1 MADDLQTLKG
11 WLIAIVTIIGVFV
24 LAALGYVSYKGYI
37 SIDILA
43 VVIVVVCLV
52 ASWVVGG
59 MAQAANDKGMAQAEN
74 DKSKLRNSIILNTV
88 ANSLA
93 VIVIGL
99 YTSIKGFTD
108 IVERERYVN
117 IVLTLTLVISLVAVS
132 SVSMNKLASP
142 KRW

>member
-1 MADDLQTLKG
+1 
-11 WLIAIVTIIGVFV
+11 
-24 LAALGYVSYKGYI
+24 
-37 SIDILA
+37 
-43 VVIVVVCLV
+43 LV
-52 ASWVVGG
+52 ASWIVG
-59 MAQAANDKGMAQAEN
+59 GMAQAEN
-74 DKSKLRNSIILNTV
+74 DKSKLRDSIILNTV

-93 VIVIGL
+93 VIIIGL
-99 YTSIKGFTD
+99 YTTIKGFTD

>member
-11 WLIAIVTIIGVFV
+11 WLIAIVTIIGLFV
-24 LAALGYVSYKGYI
+24 LAALGYVTYKGYI

-43 VVIVVVCLV
+43 VLIVVICLV
-52 ASWVVGG
+52 ASWIVG
-59 MAQAANDKGMAQAEN
+59 GMAQAEN
-74 DKSKLRNSIILNTV
+74 DKSKLRDSIILNTV

-99 YTSIKGFTD
+99 YTTIKGFTD
-108 IVERERYVN
+108 IMERERYIN
-117 IVLTLTLVISLVAVS
+117 ILLTLNLVISLVAVS

>member
-24 LAALGYVSYKGYI
+24 LAALGYVTYKGYI

-43 VVIVVVCLV
+43 AVIVVVCLV
-52 ASWVVGG
+52 ASWIVG
-59 MAQAANDKGMAQAEN
+59 GMAQAEN
-74 DKSKLRNSIILNTV
+74 DKSKLRDSIILNTV

>member
-11 WLIAIVTIIGVFV
+11 WLIAIVTIIGLFV
-24 LAALGYVSYKGYI
+24 LAALGYVTYKGYI

-43 VVIVVVCLV
+43 VLIVVICLV
-52 ASWVVGG
+52 ASWIVG
-59 MAQAANDKGMAQAEN
+59 GMAQAEN
-74 DKSKLRNSIILNTV
+74 DKSKLRDSIILNTV

-99 YTSIKGFTD
+99 YTTIKGFTD
-108 IVERERYVN
+108 IMERERYIN
-117 IVLTLTLVISLVAVS
+117 ILLTLNLVISLVAVS

-142 KRW
+142 KRY

>member
-11 WLIAIVTIIGVFV
+11 WLIAIVTIIGLFV
-24 LAALGYVSYKGYI
+24 LAALGYVTYKGYI

-43 VVIVVVCLV
+43 VLIVVICLV
-52 ASWVVGG
+52 ASWIVG
-59 MAQAANDKGMAQAEN
+59 GMAQAEN
-74 DKSKLRNSIILNTV
+74 DKSKLRDSIILNTV

-99 YTSIKGFTD
+99 YTTIKGFTD
-108 IVERERYVN
+108 IVERERYIN
-117 IVLTLTLVISLVAVS
+117 ILLTLNLVISLVAVS

>member
-11 WLIAIVTIIGVFV
+11 WLIAIVTIIGLFV
-24 LAALGYVSYKGYI
+24 LAALGYVTYKGYI

-43 VVIVVVCLV
+43 VVIVVTCLV
-52 ASWVVGG
+52 ASWIVGG
-59 MAQAANDKGMAQAEN
+59 MAQAEN
-74 DKSKLRNSIILNTV
+74 NKDKLRDSIILNTA

-117 IVLTLTLVISLVAVS
+117 IVLTLTLVVSLVAVS

-142 KRW
+142 KRS

>member
-11 WLIAIVTIIGVFV
+11 WLIAIVAIIGLFV
-24 LAALGYVSYKGYI
+24 LAALGYVTYKGYI

-43 VVIVVVCLV
+43 AVIVVVCLV
-52 ASWVVGG
+52 ASWIVG
-59 MAQAANDKGMAQAEN
+59 GMAQAEN
-74 DKSKLRNSIILNTV
+74 DKSKLRDSIILNTV

>member
-11 WLIAIVTIIGVFV
+11 WLIAIVTIIGIFV
-24 LAALGYVSYKGYI
+24 LGALGYATYKGYV
-37 SIDILA
+37 SIDLVACLII
-43 VVIVVVCLV
+43 VICLV
-52 ASWVVGG
+52 ASWIVGG
-59 MAQAANDKGMAQAEN
+59 MAQAEN
-74 DKSKLRNSIILNTV
+74 NKDKLRDSIILNTA

-99 YTSIKGFTD
+99 YTTIKGFTD

-142 KRW
+142 KR

>member
-11 WLIAIVTIIGVFV
+11 WLIAIVTIIGLFV
-24 LAALGYVSYKGYI
+24 LAALGYVTYKGYI

-43 VVIVVVCLV
+43 AVIVVVCLV
-52 ASWVVGG
+52 ASWIVG
-59 MAQAANDKGMAQAEN
+59 GMAQAEN
-74 DKSKLRNSIILNTV
+74 DKSKLRDSIILNTV

-99 YTSIKGFTD
+99 YTTIKGFTD
-108 IVERERYVN
+108 IVERERYIN
-117 IVLTLTLVISLVAVS
+117 ILLTLNLVISLVAVS

>member
-11 WLIAIVTIIGVFV
+11 WLIAIVAIIGVFV
-24 LAALGYVSYKGYI
+24 LAALGYVTYKGYI

-43 VVIVVVCLV
+43 AVIVVVCLV
-52 ASWVVGG
+52 ASWIVG
-59 MAQAANDKGMAQAEN
+59 GMAQAEN
-74 DKSKLRNSIILNTV
+74 DKSKLRDSIILNTV

>member
-11 WLIAIVTIIGVFV
+11 WLIAIVAIIGVFV
-24 LAALGYVSYKGYI
+24 LAALGYVTYKGYI

-43 VVIVVVCLV
+43 AVIVVVCLV
-52 ASWVVGG
+52 ASWIVG
-59 MAQAANDKGMAQAEN
+59 GMAQAEN
-74 DKSKLRNSIILNTV
+74 DKSKLRDSIILNTV

-93 VIVIGL
+93 VIIIGL
-99 YTSIKGFTD
+99 YTTIKGFTD

>member
-1 MADDLQTLKG
+1 MADDLETLKG
-11 WLIAIVTIIGVFV
+11 WLIAIVTIVSVFV
-24 LAALGYVSYKGYI
+24 LVALGYVTYKGYI

-43 VVIVVVCLV
+43 VVIVVACLL
-52 ASWVVGG
+52 ASWIVGG
-59 MAQAANDKGMAQAEN
+59 MAQEENNKG
-74 DKSKLRNSIILNTV
+74 KLRDSIILNTV

-99 YTSIKGFTD
+99 YTTIKGFTD

-117 IVLTLTLVISLVAVS
+117 IVLTLTLVVSLVAVS